1 MQYFP
6 KENGK
11 IVVIIGIIL
20 NLKDL
25 QRLERRINKVT
36 LEKKPP
42 TLKMIT
48 LGPEDPEP
56 ENIDQWTM
64 CIKVEP
70 KPADWDK

>member
-1 MQYFP
+1 M
-6 KENGK
+6 
-11 IVVIIGIIL
+11 GIIL

-25 QRLERRINKVT
+25 QRLERRINRVT

-42 TLKMIT
+42 SLKMIT

-70 KPADWDK
+70 KPENWGK

>member
-1 MQYFP
+1 M
-6 KENGK
+6 
-11 IVVIIGIIL
+11 GIIL

-64 CIKVEP
+64 TIRVEP